1 VAPTDVPL
9 RSENRGQ
16 SDKRPVSEVEL
27 RYRVGTRA
35 RCPPPDPGTRTSDGF
50 REWSATRGPRNVV
63 SGARLLYRET
73 PCAGTMTPARASRPR
88 PSPATAVARAPEV
101 PWDEIDQCFREFRE
115 AAVRLVERV
124 NDLMAPSLPPHSAP
138 PKDVRL
144 VRSVFGK
151 WSMEVLVA
159 LHTTPSAGFE
169 ELRRSLPG
177 ISPRVLSLK
186 LKSLEQH
193 RMVRR
198 EIIDARPPRVRYTLT
213 DQGWTVAWLS
223 DPVLLFL
230 EQTGVRERTH
240 GADESTA
247 GASSR

>member
-1 VAPTDVPL
+1 
-9 RSENRGQ
+9 
-16 SDKRPVSEVEL
+16 
-27 RYRVGTRA
+27 
-35 RCPPPDPGTRTSDGF
+35 
-50 REWSATRGPRNVV
+50 
-63 SGARLLYRET
+63 
-73 PCAGTMTPARASRPR
+73 MTPPR
-88 PSPATAVARAPEV
+88 TDRKRLTAPPLATRAPEI
-101 PWDEIDQCFREFRE
+101 PWDEVDRCFRDFRE

-124 NDLMAPSLPPHSAP
+124 NDLTAPAQPSHSAA

-159 LHTTPSAGFE
+159 LHSAPSAGFE

-186 LKSLEQH
+186 LKGLEQH
-193 RMVRR
+193 NMVRR

-230 EQTGVRERTH
+230 EQAGARERAERPT
-240 GADESTA
+240 STSPSHP
-247 GASSR
+247 SSP